1 LAVFN
6 QDKMKILLVADVPLE
21 NPSSGSETMVNRQA
35 IGLSRNGTEVCA
47 IVRLSEYVKP
57 GIKKTGGIRIGR
69 FYASPN
75 RFLRFSYQHLKYPA
89 YFCDNFCRHS
99 PFSAVIA
106 HQPFNCF
113 VLLIKRK
120 INNINILYNFHSPS
134 HEEYLLS
141 NGNRRTIGNCLPLFL
156 RQKIERYCLQ
166 NAQVVMAESQ
176 YMKQKVI
183 DIHRIADE
191 KIIVNPGG
199 VELDWFHPAEN
210 RAFLKKELGLPADRL
225 HLLTVRNL
233 EPRMG
238 LDNLLKAIA
247 LLKEKTSNVHLVIGG
262 EGPERNNLESL
273 IHRYEL
279 GDDVTMTGFVPAEQL
294 PKYYGAADF
303 FVLPTRELEGFGL
316 VTPESMAC
324 GTPVLGTPVGG
335 TREILSGFDSQFL
348 FKDATPEAMA
358 EGVAWAMDN
367 WFNDEERYAWLR
379 SRCRKYAE
387 KNYSWHRHVDQL
399 KSIIDELVAVKG
411 ELN

>member
-1 LAVFN
+1 MVFN
-6 QDKMKILLVADVPLE
+6 QNKMKILLVADVPLE
-21 NPSSGSETMVNRQA
+21 NPSSGSEKMVNRQA
-35 IGLSRNGTEVCA
+35 IGLSQDGIEVCA
-47 IVRLSEYVKP
+47 IVRLSKYVKP
-57 GIKKTGGIRIGR
+57 FIKKTGGVKIGW
-69 FYASPN
+69 FYAPPN
-75 RFLRFSYQHLKYPA
+75 RFFRFSYNHFKYPSRI
-89 YFCDNFCRHS
+89 YEHFCRQM
-99 PFSAVIA
+99 PFSFVIA

-120 INNINILYNFHSPS
+120 INDINILYNFHSPS

-183 DIHRIADE
+183 DIHRIPDE
-191 KIIVNPGG
+191 RIFVNPGG
-199 VELDWFHPAEN
+199 VDLDWFHPPEK
-210 RAFLKKELGLPADRL
+210 RAFLKEELGLPADRL

-238 LDNLLKAIA
+238 LDNLLKSIA
-247 LLKEKTSNVHLVIGG
+247 LLKENNNNIHLVIGG

-273 IHRYEL
+273 IRNFGL
-279 GDDVTMTGFVPAEQL
+279 KDDVTMTGFIPAAQL

-335 TREILSGFDSQFL
+335 TREILSGFDSRLL
-348 FKDATPEAMA
+348 FKDTSPEAMA
-358 EGVAWAMDN
+358 EGILWAADY
-367 WFNDEERYAWLR
+367 WLNDEEKYARLR
-379 SRCRKYAE
+379 ERCRKYVE
-387 KNYSWHRHVDQL
+387 KHYSWERHVNQL
-399 KSIIDELVAVKG
+399 IDI
-411 ELN
+411 LNQVGSKEMN